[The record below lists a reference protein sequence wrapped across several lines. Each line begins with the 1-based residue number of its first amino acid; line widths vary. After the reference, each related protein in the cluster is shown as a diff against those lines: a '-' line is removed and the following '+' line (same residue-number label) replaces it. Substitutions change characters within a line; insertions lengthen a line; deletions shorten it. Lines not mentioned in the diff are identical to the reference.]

1 MCANLQS
8 LIVINKSLDLSM
20 QGIKNGVNNQDI
32 DLAEDEEPIVDAVS
46 LEKLF
51 RENSRNSST
60 IGNQTGKI

>member
-46 LEKLF
+46 
-51 RENSRNSST
+51 
-60 IGNQTGKI
+60 

>member
-1 MCANLQS
+1 
-8 LIVINKSLDLSM
+8 M
-20 QGIKNGVNNQDI
+20 QGIKNGVNNQNI

-46 LEKLF
+46 LKKLF